1 MIDYFIQNL
10 WLFWTI
16 VTFVCL
22 IMELTSGDFYVTCF
36 AIGALVAVL
45 ASVIPVP
52 FWLQVLVWAAF
63 SLLSIWLIRPRL
75 LKLLHRGAHER
86 KSNADAL
93 IGRIGCVVEPIA
105 PEGYGYVKVDGDE
118 WKARTRDFA
127 SVGKGEWVRIVARD
141 SIIVTVEKVDK

>member
-1 MIDYFIQNL
+1 MIDYFTQNL

-36 AIGALVAVL
+36 AIGALVAIL
-45 ASVIPVP
+45 ASVLPVP
-52 FWLQVLVWAAF
+52 FWLQVLVWAVA

-75 LKLLHRGAHER
+75 LRLLHRGAHDR

-93 IGRIGCVVEPIA
+93 VGREGVVVEPIA
-105 PEGYGYVKVDGDE
+105 PDGYGYVKVDGDE
-118 WKARTRDFA
+118 WKARTRGSDAFA
-127 SVGKGEWVRIVARD
+127 MGERVRIVGRD
-141 SIIVTVEKVDK
+141 SIIVTVERAGR